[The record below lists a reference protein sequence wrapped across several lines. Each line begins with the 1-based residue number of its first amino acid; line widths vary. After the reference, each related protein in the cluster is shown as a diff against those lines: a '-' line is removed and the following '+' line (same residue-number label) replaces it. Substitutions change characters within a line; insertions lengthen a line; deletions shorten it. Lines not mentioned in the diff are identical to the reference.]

1 MPRLTPANREAR
13 RADIVAAARRCFSRD
28 GFHQTSMPDIAA
40 EAGVSTGAPYR
51 YFAGKEEIILEIARQ
66 AFRSVFDPVLD
77 AAEGHGR
84 TTIAGIADLV
94 DLAVQPMRQE
104 TAGATATSS
113 TELFR
118 CAVQTWGEL
127 LRNPKLRAEAVS
139 GFNEVRNALTTALRR
154 GQDTGRVSATID
166 PERATRVTIALIHGI
181 LLQWVALDLEDT
193 QGLTEEVR
201 TLLAPHSTQASTS

>member
-51 YFAGKEEIILEIARQ
+51 YFASKEEIILEIARQ
-66 AFRSVFDPVLD
+66 AFRSVFDPVID
-77 AAEGHGR
+77 AAAGADG
-84 TTIAGIADLV
+84 TTVAGIADLV
-94 DLAVQPMRQE
+94 DLAVQPMHQE
-104 TAGATATSS
+104 TAGATPTSA

-127 LRNPKLRAEAVS
+127 LRHPQLRAEALS
-139 GFNEVRNALTTALRR
+139 GFDEVRNALGTALRR
-154 GQDTGRVSATID
+154 GQETGRVSAAID
-166 PERATRVTIALIHGI
+166 PEGAARVAIALIHGI
-181 LLQWVALDLEDT
+181 LLQWVAFDLEDLR
-193 QGLTEEVR
+193 GLAAEVR
-201 TLLAPHSTQASTS
+201 TLLATQSPPASTS